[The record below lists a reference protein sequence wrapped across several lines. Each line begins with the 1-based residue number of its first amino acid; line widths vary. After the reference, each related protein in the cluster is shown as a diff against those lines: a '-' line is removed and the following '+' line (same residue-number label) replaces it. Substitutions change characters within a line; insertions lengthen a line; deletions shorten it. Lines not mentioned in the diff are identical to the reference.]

1 MKSDIENTARRGCSS
16 HDFFADLARRFGEN
30 NGGSEVFDLIDIT
43 TISCRYADLC
53 IKKDSHGWHYGPCP
67 EAYATPAECYAN
79 HREDL
84 VRFHSANVPA
94 MPTASDG

>member
-1 MKSDIENTARRGCSS
+1 MKSDIENTCSS